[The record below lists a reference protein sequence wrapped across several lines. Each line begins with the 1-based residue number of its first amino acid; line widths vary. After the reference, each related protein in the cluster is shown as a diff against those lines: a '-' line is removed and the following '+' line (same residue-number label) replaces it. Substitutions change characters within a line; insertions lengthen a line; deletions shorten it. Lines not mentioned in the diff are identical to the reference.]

1 MTSTPL
7 PSRLNSFSRET
18 VSGLAATRREPEWMR
33 QRRLTAWDA
42 YEKLAMPSSRYTQVR
57 GLTLEELALAGTLEN
72 PLVESPKAR
81 DEILKSRDQVDGLL
95 VHLDGQ
101 LVHSE
106 LSAELARRGVLF
118 MNFSTALAEHPE
130 LVERYLKS
138 PEPTDKLMALQR
150 ALCTGGVLLYVPK
163 NVEIHLPLRAIN
175 LLTGSRLGLFQEVLI
190 IAEPGSHVSYVEE
203 LGSEVGANGHSPL
216 LESPSAYASATT
228 VHVGEGAQVDVAG
241 LQNWDPQVFSFAR
254 RQGLIERD
262 GRLRWALG
270 WLGGRMTL
278 SHLDNVLDGP
288 GTEVEDVQIF
298 FASGRQHF
306 DLTSNLIH
314 RKPHTKGEVTVKGV
328 LKDKSNAVFWGRIRI
343 DPGAQQAN
351 AFQSERALILN
362 EGPRSVAI
370 PSLEIEANDVR
381 CTHAASSTQL
391 DEEQIFYLMTR
402 GFSDAQARKTI
413 VEGFFEP
420 TVSKI
425 PLTAS
430 QEAIRE
436 LIDRKWQSPSSGV

>member
-1 MTSTPL
+1 MTSIQL
-7 PSRLNSFSRET
+7 LNALNMLSRET
-18 VSGLAATRREPEWMR
+18 VNALAAARREPDWMR

-42 YEKLAMPSSRYTQVR
+42 FEKLEMPSSRYTQVR
-57 GLTLEELALAGTLEN
+57 GLSLEELSLSGVAEKGPKDLPKTL
-72 PLVESPKAR
+72 
-81 DEILKSRDQVDGLL
+81 DELLINRDQADGLL

-101 LVHSE
+101 PVHTE
-106 LSAELARRGVLF
+106 LSDELAGRGVLF
-118 MNFSTALAEHPE
+118 MDLSRALASHPE
-130 LVERYLKS
+130 LVERYLTS
-138 PEPTDKLMALQR
+138 LEPSDKMMALQR

-175 LLTGSRLGLFQEVLI
+175 LLTGSRTGLFQEVVI

-203 LGSEVGANGHSPL
+203 LGSLHDPL
-216 LESPSAYASATT
+216 DAPSVYASATT
-228 VHVGEGAQVDVAG
+228 VHVGEGAHVDVAG
-241 LQNWDPQVFSFAR
+241 VQNWDPQIFSFAR
-254 RQGLIERD
+254 RQGLLQRD
-262 GRLRWALG
+262 GHLRWALG

-391 DEEQIFYLMTR
+391 DEEQVFYLKTR
-402 GFSDAQARKTI
+402 GFSDAEARRTI
-413 VEGFFEP
+413 VDGFFEP

-425 PLTAS
+425 PLASS

-436 LIDRKWQSPSSGV
+436 LISRKWQSTSSAV